1 MNRVTLHALKEC
13 SLQYD
18 KLPIQIDKTV
28 VNLVVGKD
36 YIERTILNGGNPNA
50 QNKNRMYYRSFQ

>member
-1 MNRVTLHALKEC
+1 MDS

-50 QNKNRMYYRSFQ
+50 QNKNRMYYRSF

>member
-1 MNRVTLHALKEC
+1 MPARAARHALKEY

-50 QNKNRMYYRSFQ
+50 QNKNRMYYRSF